1 MALKSTKLPWVFI
14 ALTVLFL
21 IALGIVLLCFDKGEL
36 HVALNAYHTPFLDYF
51 MRFFTLIADVG
62 VYIMAIALLC
72 YKAGW
77 SALLA
82 ANAAAATIVVQIL
95 KHIINAPRPLLWF
108 QQNMPEVQLPIV
120 DGVQMAYHFS
130 CPSGHTITFF
140 TLFFTLSWLI
150 SHDLTTPARNT
161 PSRNTTSPLAT
172 LSRNTTPSLNT
183 PSRDTTPSLNT
194 PSHNTI
200 PPLNTPPHNTTNTPT
215 DTPTPKNNILS
226 IVLQLLFFFFAITG
240 AYSRIYLSMHF
251 AFDIWCG
258 AALALGICLACGLPF
273 FYKLHEKPFWNWFLM
288 QNTTKNDRK

>member
-120 DGVQMAYHFS
+120 DGGQMAYHFS

-150 SHDLTTPARNT
+150 SHDLTTPPIT
-161 PSRNTTSPLAT
+161 
-172 LSRNTTPSLNT
+172 
-183 PSRDTTPSLNT
+183 
-194 PSHNTI
+194 
-200 PPLNTPPHNTTNTPT
+200 TPPHNTT
-215 DTPTPKNNILS
+215 DTPTAPPIPNNTLS
-226 IVLQLLFFFFAITG
+226 TLLQLLFFFFAITG